1 MQDNPLIDREVYDEG
16 DEVVAILGQAEFR
29 GKIRG
34 VGTRGAVLEI
44 WIVEV
49 DEEDRPLLPKQY
61 PYTSILVPHPQ
72 LRRKE

>member
-1 MQDNPLIDREVYDEG
+1 MSKNPLIDREIYDEG
-16 DEVVAILGQAEFR
+16 DEVVATLGQAEFR

-34 VGTRGAVLEI
+34 VGTRGSVLEV

-49 DEEDRPLLPKQY
+49 DEEDRQLLPQQY
-61 PYTSILVPHPQ
+61 PYTSIMVPHPQ